1 MDVRLLPIL
10 SLILAAGPA
19 HGADSGA
26 DLQERWHD
34 EIWPIID
41 LNCIDCHGEGISK
54 GEFDFEDYP
63 DIASMQAD
71 RETWKRVRGHLQH
84 HLMPPPDEW
93 QPESAERQA
102 IIDWIDAAVFPVD
115 PDHPDPGRV
124 TLRRLN
130 RIEYQNTLRDLLGV
144 DVEVIDLLP
153 PDDTG
158 YGFDTIGDVLT
169 LSPAHLER
177 FLEAARV
184 ALDAALHVQP
194 MPFPRQVLAGSQLDG
209 PGRRSEEGH
218 FLSTNGEIQVSLPIP
233 RPGRYRVEI
242 SASGSSGG
250 GQAPRM
256 LLRRDEET
264 IREWFVEGPIGKPG
278 PHHLEVHADGDSP
291 LELQIAFTND
301 FHDPEETDPAQRDRN
316 LLVHELRL
324 VGPIDGPR
332 LPKPESHRRIFGEAK
347 EGQSDDD
354 WALDVFRRFAH
365 RAFRRPVDDT
375 EIERYLHFVRLSR
388 DQGQDT
394 AHGIRLAL
402 EAMLVSPSFL
412 YREEPQP
419 EPDNADQIHLVDEH
433 TLASRLS
440 YFLWSTMPD
449 ERLLGLADEG
459 RLREELDAEIDRMV
473 GSPRFGEFV
482 SHFPGQWL
490 ELRDVRNHQ
499 PSKRRFPDFKNR
511 LLGDMRRET
520 ELLFG
525 HLLRENRPMTEL
537 LDADYSFLN
546 ERLARHYGIEGV
558 EGRGFRKVSLEDTPR
573 RGLLGHGSFHLLT
586 SFPVRT
592 SPVLRGAF
600 VLGNLLDTEPPP
612 PPPNIPQLGRGKS
625 AGRDLSLRQQM
636 EKHREDP
643 SCAACH
649 ALLDP
654 IGFGLENFDADGT
667 YRSED
672 RAGRPIDAS
681 GTLNS
686 GREFVGAD
694 ELRAILLEDHHEEF
708 LRSVASKMLT
718 YAIGRGTDWYDKPA
732 LDRIVRET
740 TATDGGARTLL
751 KALIRST
758 PFQYRRGDG

>member
-1 MDVRLLPIL
+1 MRTLPLLAL
-10 SLILAAGPA
+10 FLAAGPTR
-19 HGADSGA
+19 GG
-26 DLQERWHD
+26 DLSARWED
-34 EIWPIID
+34 DIWPILD
-41 LNCIDCHGEGISK
+41 LHCIDCHGEGISK
-54 GEFDFEDYP
+54 GDFDLEDYP

-71 RETWKRVRGHLQH
+71 RETWKRVRTNLEH

-93 QPESAERQA
+93 QPERTDRQA
-102 IIDWIDAAVFPVD
+102 VIDWIDAAVFPVD
-115 PDHPDPGRV
+115 PAHPDPGRV

-144 DVEVIDLLP
+144 EVKVIDLLP

-184 ALDAALHVQP
+184 ALDQALHPEP
-194 MPFPRQVLAGSQLDG
+194 MPFPRQLIAGPRLEG
-209 PGRRSEEGH
+209 PGHRSETGH
-218 FLSTNGEIQVSLPIP
+218 LLGANGEITASFPIATA
-233 RPGRYRVEI
+233 GRYRVEI
-242 SASGSSGG
+242 LASGSQAGG
-250 GQAPRM
+250 EGPRM
-256 LLRRDEET
+256 ELRRDGET
-264 IREWFVEGPIGKPG
+264 LREWSVEEPLGTPG
-278 PHHLEVHADGDSP
+278 NHRIELDAGSDAP
-291 LELQIAFTND
+291 LTLAVAFTND
-301 FHDPEETDPAQRDRN
+301 RHDPEAEDPEQRDRN
-316 LLVHELRL
+316 LLVHEIRL

-332 LPKPESHRRIFGEAK
+332 LPKPESHRRIYGERAVG
-347 EGQSDDD
+347 ESEDD
-354 WALDVFRRFAH
+354 WARGIFRRFAR
-365 RAFRRPVDDT
+365 RAFRRPVDPGEAD
-375 EIERYLHFVRLSR
+375 RYLHFVRLGR
-388 DQGQDT
+388 EQGEDV
-394 AHGIRLAL
+394 AHGIRLGL

-419 EPDNADQIHLVDEH
+419 EPDNAERIHLVDEH
-433 TLASRLS
+433 VLASRLS

-449 ERLLGLADEG
+449 ERLLALAEEG
-459 RLREELDAEIDRMV
+459 RLRAELDAEIDRMV
-473 GSPRFGEFV
+473 ASPRFGEFV
-482 SHFPGQWL
+482 NHFTGQWL
-490 ELRDVRNHQ
+490 ELRDVRNHR
-499 PSKRRFPDFKNR
+499 PAKRHYPDFDGR

-520 ELLFG
+520 ELLFE
-525 HLLRENRPMTEL
+525 HLLRENRPATEL

-546 ERLARHYGIEGV
+546 GRLARHYGV
-558 EGRGFRKVSLEDTPR
+558 ADVRGPRFRKVSLQGTPR

-600 VLGNLLDTEPPP
+600 VLENLLNTEPPP
-612 PPPNIPQLGRGKS
+612 PPPNIPQLGSGKS
-625 AGRDLSLRQQM
+625 GDRELTLRQQM

-654 IGFGLENFDADGT
+654 IGFGLEHFDADGS

-681 GTLNS
+681 GTLLS
-686 GREFVGAD
+686 GRSFTGTD
-694 ELRAILLEDHHEEF
+694 ELRAILLQDHRDAF

-718 YAIGRGTDWYDKPA
+718 YALGRGTDWYDKPA
-732 LDRIVRET
+732 LDAIV
-740 TATDGGARTLL
+740 TASAEGGFRDLL
-751 KALIRST
+751 KALVQST